1 MTEVFS
7 SGEWKAKDGEEQ
19 EFESAWTEFAKW
31 ASEMPGAGP
40 LQLTRDLAEE
50 GHYLSFAPR
59 ESLEAMRNWKSSPD
73 FKQRMGRVREHV
85 TEFSP
90 AEYELVAKI
99 EKGAAAQV

>member
-19 EFESAWTEFAKW
+19 EFESAWTEFARW
-31 ASEMPGAGP
+31 AS
-40 LQLTRDLAEE
+40 
-50 GHYLSFAPR
+50 
-59 ESLEAMRNWKSSPD
+59 
-73 FKQRMGRVREHV
+73 
-85 TEFSP
+85 EFSP

>member
-19 EFESAWTEFAKW
+19 EFESAWTEFARW
-31 ASEMPGAGP
+31 ASEMPGSGP
-40 LQLTRDLAEE
+40 LRLTRDLDEE
-50 GHYLSFAPR
+50 GRYLSFAPW

-73 FKQRMGRVREHV
+73 FKQRMGRVREH
-85 TEFSP
+85 TAEFSP

-99 EKGAAAQV
+99 EKGAPAQV